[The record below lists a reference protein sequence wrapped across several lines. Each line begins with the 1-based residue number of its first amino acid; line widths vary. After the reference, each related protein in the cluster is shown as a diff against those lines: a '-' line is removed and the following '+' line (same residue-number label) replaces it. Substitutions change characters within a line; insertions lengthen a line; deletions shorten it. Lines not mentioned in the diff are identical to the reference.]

1 VQRVTES
8 DNRTARPAARD
19 RGRRWGL
26 VFRPGVLLAGL
37 ILAYTIFFSAYT
49 LQRHAAFRTFAAD
62 LSYIDQPMWNTLHGR
77 FLERTLDDRQ
87 VSRVAEHLEPIIVPL
102 ALVYLL
108 WNDVQAIL
116 ILQTVALAL
125 GGLPVYWIARRAL
138 GGDRRAEWLALVFA
152 LVYLMF
158 PALQAANVADF
169 HADPFI
175 VTPLLLAFWHASRR
189 RYGPMWIWAG
199 VAMLVKENLPALTF
213 MLGGYVALA
222 ALRETANRQRA
233 LWHGLALMA
242 VSLAWFYVATF
253 VIVAPLARQVYGAPG
268 PIYLAH
274 RFTDLTGG
282 LDDLARSLWET
293 LRQPARLDYL
303 AGLFSSVGWLALL
316 GPEYLLLGLPV
327 LAANTLSNF
336 PGQFSGEQHYSAPL
350 APVFVIAAVYGARR
364 LLWLGE
370 RLAAASAPA
379 GAAQRDRPRASLH
392 GGVIVLAVWLLTW
405 SVSYHVQAGWTPLAR
420 DFEWPQRTSHHALLN
435 RFMAQ
440 IPADAAVSATAAL
453 HPHLAH
459 RTKIYVFPTIA
470 DADYVLLDVAGV
482 TDMHPN
488 DVRAQVERLLGAGE
502 FGVEDAADGYIL
514 LSRRAAGIGRTQ
526 ALPDAFYDFARAGG
540 RQPAYRLDVQFGDR
554 LRLLGYDLVDDPKWR
569 LTRLRFYWQVA
580 AVLPADATIS
590 VQVFTPTGEAAD
602 DTALRPMPALL
613 WYPPA
618 AWRPGEVVV
627 AESVPWYL
635 PREWAPMISVTMAGQ
650 PVAASASGSQGE
662 TGPEDLAY
670 TTTERLGDGRLR
682 LPIFARRGGRLS
694 PADFENRLA
703 PAAAAFESADWAIE
717 LGGHLLP
724 ERVAPGGRLAM
735 RFFWQ
740 GRHGQTP
747 QPAPRDYTLFLHL
760 RNADGRT
767 AAQGDAMPTW
777 FVPRPTSQW
786 QPAGDRPAR
795 GLWVGHAI
803 ALPADLP
810 PGGYAVVI
818 GWYFGASGARLAW
831 VDEMGNVLGDEF
843 VLGQVTVD
851 PSAAPRPD
859 VCCLMAPE
867 CCASLD

>member
-1 VQRVTES
+1 MQRVTES

-108 WNDVQAIL
+108 WNDVRAIL

-125 GGLPVYWIARRAL
+125 GGLPIYWIARRAL

-222 ALRETANRQRA
+222 AVGETDDRPQPKSADRSIAVHSRRSA
-233 LWHGLALMA
+233 VIRRLSFWHGVALMV
-242 VSLAWFYVATF
+242 VSLAWFYIATF
-253 VIVAPLARQVYGAPG
+253 AIVAPLARQVYGAPG

-282 LDDLARSLWET
+282 LDDLTRNLWET

-316 GPEYLLLGLPV
+316 APEFLFLGLPV

-364 LLWLGE
+364 IMWLGE

-392 GGVIVLAVWLLTW
+392 GGAIVLGVWLLIW
-405 SVSYHVQAGWTPLAR
+405 SVGYHVQAGWTPLAR
-420 DFEWPQRTSHHALLN
+420 DFEWPQRTSHHALLD

-470 DADYVLLDVAGV
+470 DADYVLLDVSGV

-488 DVRAQVERLLGAGE
+488 DVRAQVERLPGAGE

-514 LSRRAAGIGRTQ
+514 LSRRACPERRRRAAGIGRTQ

-554 LRLLGYDLVDDPKWR
+554 LRLLGYDLMDDPKWR
-569 LTRLRFYWQVA
+569 LTRFRFYWQVA
-580 AVLPADATIS
+580 AALPADATIS
-590 VQVFTPTGEAAD
+590 VQVLTPTGEAAD
-602 DTALRPMPALL
+602 DTAQRPMPALL

-618 AWRPGEVVV
+618 AWQPGEVVV

-635 PREWAPMISVTMAGQ
+635 PAEWAPVIRVTMAGQ
-650 PVAASASGSQGE
+650 TVAASASGSPGE
-662 TGPEDLAY
+662 SGPEDDRAY
-670 TTTERLGDGRLR
+670 TTTERLPYGRLR

-694 PADFENRLA
+694 LADFGDRPG

-717 LGGHLLP
+717 LGGHLFP

-740 GRHGQTP
+740 GRHGQTL

-795 GLWVGHAI
+795 GLWAGHAI

-818 GWYFGASGARLAW
+818 GWYFGQTGERLAW
-831 VDEMGNVLGDEF
+831 VDETKIGRAHV
-843 VLGQVTVD
+843 
-851 PSAAPRPD
+851 
-859 VCCLMAPE
+859 
-867 CCASLD
+867 